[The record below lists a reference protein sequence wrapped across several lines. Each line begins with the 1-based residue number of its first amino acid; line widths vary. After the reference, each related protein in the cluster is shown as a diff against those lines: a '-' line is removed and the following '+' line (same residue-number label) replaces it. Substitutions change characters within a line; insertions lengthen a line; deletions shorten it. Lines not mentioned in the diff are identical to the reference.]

1 MSMDSHLS
9 ESRGGPYPTS
19 NSPLGNRN
27 PVAGG
32 RALLVAV
39 QADGAIWDAE
49 TSLRELADLSRTV
62 GLEPVDEISQRASHS
77 DPGHYVGKGKLEE
90 VKERAA
96 VDAIDVVVID
106 DELSPRVQKNLEDEL
121 GRRVIDRTTL
131 ILDIFAQHART
142 HEGRVQVELAQYE
155 FLLPRLVGRGGMLS
169 RQGGGIGTRGPGETR
184 LEFDRRRVRQRITT
198 LKHEIDEIRQHR
210 GRSRQRRKQQAMPLV
225 SLVGYTNVGKTS
237 LLSAL
242 TGSEARAADAPFVT
256 LDPLTRVMTL
266 ASGQQVLVSDT
277 VGFISKLP
285 TTVVAAF
292 RATLEELDKAD
303 VLIHVVD
310 ITDPRAAECRPVV
323 HQLLGEIGLSDKP
336 IITAINKIDAL
347 PPGIVFGPP
356 PDADTIVVSAHS
368 GAGLTALRERIE
380 AEVNRETPWVAARIP
395 YDRSDLVDL
404 FHRRGQPVRVEHRAD
419 GTEIEGRL
427 PARYVERLRP
437 FLLAR
442 DPILAGSR
450 RSNADSHWR

>member
-1 MSMDSHLS
+1 MTGSSQFHVSSS
-9 ESRGGPYPTS
+9 ESGWSRRTR
-19 NSPLGNRN
+19 NTELDTRN
-27 PVAGG
+27 PEEGG

-39 QADGAIWDAE
+39 QVEGAIWDAE
-49 TSLRELADLSRTV
+49 TSLLELADLCRTV
-62 GLEPVDEISQRASHS
+62 GLDPVDQISQRAVHA

-96 VDAIDVVVID
+96 LNAIDVVVID
-106 DELSPRVQKNLEDEL
+106 DELSPRIQKNLEDEL

-184 LEFDRRRVRQRITT
+184 LEFDRRSVRQRITT

-210 GRSRQRRKQQAMPLV
+210 GRSRQRRRQQAMPLV
-225 SLVGYTNVGKTS
+225 ALVGYTNVGKS
-237 LLSAL
+237 SMLSAL
-242 TGSEARAADAPFVT
+242 TGSQATAADAPFVT
-256 LDPLTRVMTL
+256 LDPLTRVMKL

-285 TTVVAAF
+285 ATVVAAF
-292 RATLEELDKAD
+292 RATLEELNEAD

-310 ITDPRAAECRPVV
+310 ITDPRAAECSEVV
-323 HQLLGEIGLSDKP
+323 HQILGEIGLQGKP
-336 IITAINKIDAL
+336 MITAINKIDAL
-347 PPGIVFGPP
+347 PAGMVFGPA
-356 PDADTIVVSAHS
+356 PDADTLVVSART
-368 GAGLTALRERIE
+368 GAGLTALRDRIE

-404 FHRRGQPVRVEHRAD
+404 FHRRGQPVRIEHRAD

-450 RSNADSHWR
+450 RSASR

>member
-1 MSMDSHLS
+1 MTQSTS
-9 ESRGGPYPTS
+9 GPSSTYSTE
-19 NSPLGNRN
+19 
-27 PVAGG
+27 AQ
-32 RALLVAV
+32 RALLVGV
-39 QADGAIWDAE
+39 QADGAVWDSE
-49 TSLRELADLSRTV
+49 TSLRELADLARTV
-62 GLEPVDEISQRASHS
+62 GLDPVDQMSQRATHS
-77 DPGHYVGKGKLEE
+77 DPAHYVGKGKLEE

-96 VDAIDVVVID
+96 LDAIDVVVID

-121 GRRVIDRTTL
+121 GGRRVIDRTTL

-155 FLLPRLVGRGGMLS
+155 FLLPRLVGRGAMLS

-184 LEFDRRRVRQRITT
+184 LEFDRRRVRQRITA
-198 LKHEIDEIRQHR
+198 LKHEIDDIRQHR
-210 GRSRQRRKQQAMPLV
+210 GLSRQRRRQQALPV
-225 SLVGYTNVGKTS
+225 VALVGYTNVGKSS
-237 LLSAL
+237 LLGAL
-242 TGSEARAADAPFVT
+242 TGSDARAADAPFVT

-285 TTVVAAF
+285 PTLVAAF
-292 RATLEELDKAD
+292 RATLEELNEAD
-303 VLIHVVD
+303 VLVHVVD
-310 ITDPRAAECRPVV
+310 ITDPRAAECSQIVIKI
-323 HQLLGEIGLSDKP
+323 LGEIGLQDKP
-336 IITAINKIDAL
+336 VITAINKIDAL

-356 PDADTIVVSAHS
+356 PDADTVVVSART
-368 GAGLTALRERIE
+368 GAGLHALRDRIE

-404 FHRRGQPVRVEHRAD
+404 FHRRGQPARIAHGPE

-437 FLLAR
+437 YLLAR
-442 DPILAGSR
+442 DPILGSR
-450 RSNADSHWR
+450 RRSGER

>member
-1 MSMDSHLS
+1 MT
-9 ESRGGPYPTS
+9 ETR
-19 NSPLGNRN
+19 NSPE
-27 PVAGG
+27 GG
-32 RALLVAV
+32 RALLLAV
-39 QADGAIWDAE
+39 QADDAVWDAE
-49 TSLRELADLSRTV
+49 TSVRELEDLCRTV
-62 GLEPVDEISQRASHS
+62 KLEPVAAISQRAPHA

-96 VDAIDVVVID
+96 LDAIDVVVVD
-106 DELSPRVQKNLEDEL
+106 DELSPRVQKNLEEAL
-121 GRRVIDRTTL
+121 GGRRIIDRTTL

-184 LEFDRRRVRQRITT
+184 LEFDRRRVRQRITA

-210 GRSRQRRKQQAMPLV
+210 GRSRQRRRQQALPSV
-225 SLVGYTNVGKTS
+225 ALVGYTNVGKSS

-242 TGSEARAADAPFVT
+242 TGSEARSADAPFVT

-266 ASGQQVLVSDT
+266 SSGQQVLVSDT

-292 RATLEELDKAD
+292 RATLEELHEAD

-310 ITDPRAAECRPVV
+310 ITNPRAAECSEIV
-323 HQLLGEIGLSDKP
+323 HQILREIGLQDKP
-336 IITAINKIDAL
+336 MITAINKIDAL

-356 PDADTIVVSAHS
+356 PDADTVVVSAQT
-368 GAGLTALRERIE
+368 GAGLQNLRERIE
-380 AEVNRETPWVAARIP
+380 VEINREMPWVAARIP
-395 YDRSDLVDL
+395 YERSDLVDL
-404 FHRRGQPVRVEHRAD
+404 FHRRGQPARVQHGAD

-427 PARYVERLRP
+427 PSRYVERLRP

-442 DPILAGSR
+442 DPILANPR
-450 RSNADSHWR
+450 RTGTR